1 MCACQDSFK
10 IRVHFYVTCQEFTTF
25 IYHRPGCH
33 EVGLNS
39 AENLSHTWQLTCMI
53 SIASLLIPFRAY
65 ETSKLYRDLKL
76 RGSIIRDNELILL
89 PQEQV
94 YTKISGVWNLSSDQ
108 GNLGSFL
115 ITNVRI
121 VWHAQL
127 ATNFNVS
134 IPFMQIVSSLFAV
147 YYWFVKQTS
156 SSHQILGADNFHQ
169 L

>member
-1 MCACQDSFK
+1 MKEYDLIAVFL
-10 IRVHFYVTCQEFTTF
+10 I
-25 IYHRPGCH
+25 
-33 EVGLNS
+33 
-39 AENLSHTWQLTCMI
+39 LS
-53 SIASLLIPFRAY
+53 RAY

-89 PQEQV
+89 PNEQV

-134 IPFMQIVSSLFAV
+134 IPFMQIVSSSLPIS
-147 YYWFVKQTS
+147 QCL
-156 SSHQILGADNFHQ
+156 Q
-169 L
+169 